1 VQFAINLMEPPRV
14 QLPLLD
20 RFTARDSA
28 PTRSESVRDL
38 KATVRRDLEWLL
50 NTRRPSEDL
59 PDGASELEHSVYW
72 YGLPELS
79 SMTMNSS
86 RGRADLI
93 RAIQTA
99 IATFE
104 PRLSNVKVSLVGES
118 ETDTPQLRFMID
130 ALLRMEPVSER
141 VSFDTVLEVIEG
153 QYRVRGDGSDR

>member
-1 VQFAINLMEPPRV
+1 MEPQRV

-59 PDGASELEHSVYW
+59 PEGASELEHSVYW
-72 YGLPELS
+72 YGLPEVS
-79 SMTMNSS
+79 SMDSS
-86 RGRADLI
+86 RGRADLV
-93 RAIQTA
+93 RSIQTA
-99 IATFE
+99 IAAFE

-118 ETDTPQLRFMID
+118 EADTPQLRFVID

-153 QYRVRGDGSDR
+153 KYRVRGEGQ